1 MQKIWPPLRK
11 NERHNFNEEMAAEA
25 FNNSNSLQSKY
36 ISFHRDFFI
45 SSAIQASELQHRV
58 LDQLNQSPKLDDL
71 LKNDILHA
79 QQSTEKKR
87 FNVIIIPKQ
96 QFALP
101 SAGASLE
108 IYNEHIKKTTDKV
121 LTFAPNKADFRLK
134 RRFLSVN
141 AIAAEVTL
149 DGLHQLSNAPEVKFI
164 GLDVGGQG
172 ALNEARPQVNISAL
186 RQQ

>member
-1 MQKIWPPLRK
+1 MKGITLMKKWRPKFLVTLTLYR
-11 NERHNFNEEMAAEA
+11 
-25 FNNSNSLQSKY
+25 SNILAS
-36 ISFHRDFFI
+36 IAIFFI
-45 SSAIQASELQHRV
+45 SSAIQSSELQYRV
-58 LDQLNQSPKLDDL
+58 LDQLNQSPKIDDL
-71 LKNDILHA
+71 LKNDILYA

-96 QFALP
+96 QFAPP

-141 AIAAEVTL
+141 AIA
-149 DGLHQLSNAPEVKFI
+149 FI
-164 GLDVGGQG
+164 
-172 ALNEARPQVNISAL
+172 
-186 RQQ
+186 

>member
-1 MQKIWPPLRK
+1 MKDITLMKKWRPKFLVTLTLYRA
-11 NERHNFNEEMAAEA
+11 NILASVA
-25 FNNSNSLQSKY
+25 
-36 ISFHRDFFI
+36 IFFI
-45 SSAIQASELQHRV
+45 SSVIQASELQHRV

-96 QFALP
+96 QFAPP

-149 DGLHQLSNAPEVKFI
+149 NGLHQLSNAPEVKFI

-172 ALNEARPQVNISAL
+172 ALNEARPQVNISAV